1 MFRHRALFSRARRK
15 LKNGIKL
22 HIDLTKKRFN
32 LLLDAQSFI
41 QSKENVKFVYDEINC
56 NLKIRFSDNGEKA
69 FSSMG
74 ELKSMFPE

>member
-1 MFRHRALFSRARRK
+1 MARHWTLFYRARKK

-41 QSKENVKFVYDEINC
+41 QSKENVKYVYADINY
-56 NLKIRFSDNGEKA
+56 NLKIQFSDNDEKI

-74 ELKSMFPE
+74 KLESMFPE